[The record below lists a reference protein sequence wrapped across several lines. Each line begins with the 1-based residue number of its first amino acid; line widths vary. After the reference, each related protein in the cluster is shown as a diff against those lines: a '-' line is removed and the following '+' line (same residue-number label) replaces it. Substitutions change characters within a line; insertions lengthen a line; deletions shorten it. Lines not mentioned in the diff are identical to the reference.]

1 MMELVSAIVIGLKEI
16 WAHKFR
22 SFLTMLGVILGVSS
36 IVALTAVLN
45 GMENG
50 MKEALIA
57 MGGLDKVLLRE
68 QDLPAWQEYL
78 SDQAPGRTMAD
89 VYALKNGAN
98 LLKVISPEMAYYGAV
113 VSRAGKSTRPSEL
126 VGVWPAVLEM
136 NLHEVEHGRFFT
148 SMDEEHA
155 KNVCVIGTGI
165 RDALFGSPEETNQE
179 IIPIGETI
187 FINNQPFVIVGMFK
201 RYESELERKLRE
213 LSQKNSKQNNSAST
227 NKPATAARNRG
238 WGGRPGGW
246 AFWMKNN
253 TVYIPL
259 NSMWLRFRA
268 ASGATD
274 TPNNKLTDIDLKVVS
289 LEKLESA
296 LQQARNILMITHHG
310 IEDFTFV
317 TQENAV
323 EDINKTMR
331 NARLTGGLISVISLV
346 IGGIGI
352 MNIMLASI
360 SERVRELGICKAIG
374 ASNFSI
380 FIQIIVEST
389 IISTIG
395 GIIGLAVSH
404 GLVYILA
411 MLTPEQNTP
420 VITLTGMVV
429 AAAFSTI
436 VGVLAGIYPAIK
448 ASKLNPIQAL
458 RYE

>member
-1 MMELVSAIVIGLKEI
+1 
-16 WAHKFR
+16 
-22 SFLTMLGVILGVSS
+22 
-36 IVALTAVLN
+36 
-45 GMENG
+45 
-50 MKEALIA
+50 
-57 MGGLDKVLLRE
+57 
-68 QDLPAWQEYL
+68 
-78 SDQAPGRTMAD
+78 
-89 VYALKNGAN
+89 
-98 LLKVISPEMAYYGAV
+98 
-113 VSRAGKSTRPSEL
+113 
-126 VGVWPAVLEM
+126 
-136 NLHEVEHGRFFT
+136 
-148 SMDEEHA
+148 
-155 KNVCVIGTGI
+155 
-165 RDALFGSPEETNQE
+165 
-179 IIPIGETI
+179 
-187 FINNQPFVIVGMFK
+187 
-201 RYESELERKLRE
+201 
-213 LSQKNSKQNNSAST
+213 
-227 NKPATAARNRG
+227 
-238 WGGRPGGW
+238 
-246 AFWMKNN
+246 MKNN